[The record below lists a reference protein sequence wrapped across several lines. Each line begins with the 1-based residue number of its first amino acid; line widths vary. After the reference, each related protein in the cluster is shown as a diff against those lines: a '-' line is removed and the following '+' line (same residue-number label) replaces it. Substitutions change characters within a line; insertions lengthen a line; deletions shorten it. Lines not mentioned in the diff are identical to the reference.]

1 MSASVFVV
9 SKEAGDFLVWRYY
22 LDEETK
28 QEREEQ
34 YIKDLQSYVTSNKLL
49 TTDSD
54 KIGAFGGSR
63 YMEMIFYKDST
74 LIYAPEWFERMENES
89 GDGETLAQSGEESLG
104 ETFASSDTAGADTD
118 GWADGEG
125 LESGSDN
132 ATEGEGGSEDSESA
146 EGGSAESN
154 SSESDSSE
162 SASEDSDTEK
172 VAPPAENDWF
182 SGDRGFKQYL
192 SEEER
197 AEYMQRLKNILDGNQ
212 KLSPVEFVD
221 GTLLVSVVDYTE
233 EFVYQIVFVVA
244 LLAALSVLLLIMV
257 FNFTRMATR
266 INRLANNV
274 KLVESGNLD
283 LTIKSDGNDEIT
295 ALANDVNSM
304 RNAVV
309 DNMIKEK
316 KAWETNAELI
326 TALSHDVRTPLTVM
340 LGYLDLLDIQNG
352 DPTDGEY
359 IAACKENALKLK
371 RLSDDMFSYFTVF
384 GKNELEPEL
393 FTLHKAE
400 FIGQMIAEHE
410 ILIIENGGCIA
421 FEGELPD
428 VNIRLDAV
436 YFGRVIDN
444 VFSNINKYA
453 DFSDPIVIRLHLDDG
468 MLVLEFKNKIKDSDE
483 RAESNRIGI
492 KTCVRIMEQ
501 LGGRF
506 EHFSEGESFVSK
518 VVLPIAHE

>member
-1 MSASVFVV
+1 MSALVFVV
-9 SKEAGDFLVWRYY
+9 AKEAGDFLVWRYY

-28 QEREEQ
+28 QERGEQ
-34 YIKDLQSYVTSNKLL
+34 YIKDFQSYVTSNKLL

-54 KIGAFGGSR
+54 KISSWSGSR

-89 GDGETLAQSGEESLG
+89 VNEDASEQTGDVGTDETLAGSDAVGSDLS
-104 ETFASSDTAGADTD
+104 ETAPSET
-118 GWADGEG
+118 
-125 LESGSDN
+125 LESSS
-132 ATEGEGGSEDSESA
+132 ATDFETDD
-146 EGGSAESN
+146 AESV

-162 SASEDSDTEK
+162 SASSASDTD
-172 VAPPAENDWF
+172 VNIPPVENGWF
-182 SGDRGFKQYL
+182 SGDRGFMQYL

-197 AEYMQRLKNILDGNQ
+197 AEYTQRLKNILDGNQ
-212 KLSPVEFVD
+212 KLRPVEFVD

-233 EFVYQIVFVVA
+233 EFVYSIVFAIA

-257 FNFTRMATR
+257 INFTRMATR
-266 INRLANNV
+266 INRLANKV
-274 KLVESGNLD
+274 RLVESGNLE
-283 LTIKSDGNDEIT
+283 LTIKADGNDEIS

-304 RNAVV
+304 RNSVV

-316 KAWETNAELI
+316 RAWETNTELI

-340 LGYLDLLDIQNG
+340 LGYLDLLDIQSS
-352 DPTDGEY
+352 DPAEEEY

-384 GKNELEPEL
+384 GKNELDSEL
-393 FTLHKAE
+393 FTSHKAE

-410 ILIIENGGCIA
+410 ILIIENGGCVVL
-421 FEGELPD
+421 EGELPD
-428 VNIRLDAV
+428 VVIRLDAV

-453 DFSDPIVIRLHLDDG
+453 DFSEPITVRCSLADRVLR
-468 MLVLEFKNKIKDSDE
+468 LEFANKIKEGDD

-492 KTCVRIMEQ
+492 KTCIRIMEQ

-506 EHFSEGESFVSK
+506 EHVSENGTFVS
-518 VVLPIAHE
+518 VIELPTVEE